1 MNLLE
6 IVKARVKEKTT
17 WIGVGILVLALYP
30 CGTADYGD
38 KVLTVL
44 ESVAELLGIGC
55 ILMREK

>member
-1 MNLLE
+1 MNLLA
-6 IVKARVKEKTT
+6 IVKARLKEKTT

-38 KVLTVL
+38 KVLKVL
-44 ESVAELLGIGC
+44 ESVGELLGIGC